1 VALLYGAYEWLRPP
15 TAMEVC
21 RRFQR
26 ADTLADAKPLVT
38 PRMLRVLE
46 QLFADKPPDDPNDR
60 FELTREIDGPDPTVK
75 HVGIKGSWFLPEEG
89 RRAGVEGYLRV
100 VRSDGWK
107 VDDLMFT
114 GIEGVSLPRPFSLVD
129 EVRGASP
136 PKSKSSTP
144 PTSSG
149 TSSKPAPHNRTL
161 AWLEERSTIE
171 ILGLLGLVAMA
182 WVANERL
189 RR

>member
-1 VALLYGAYEWLRPP
+1 MLYGAYEWLRPP

-21 RRFQR
+21 RRFGK
-26 ADTLADAKPLVT
+26 ADTVADAKALVT
-38 PRMLRVLE
+38 PRMLRVVERLH
-46 QLFADKPPDDPNDR
+46 ADKTPDDPNDR
-60 FELTREIDGPDPTVK
+60 FELTRAIDGPDSTVR
-75 HVGIKGSWFLPEEG
+75 HVGFKGSWYLPGEG

-107 VDDLMFT
+107 VDDMMFT
-114 GIEGVSLPRPFSLVD
+114 GIEGVSLPRPFSVVD
-129 EVRGASP
+129 EFRSAPP

-149 TSSKPAPHNRTL
+149 TPSKPSPRNRTL

-182 WVANERL
+182 WVANERFK
-189 RR
+189 R